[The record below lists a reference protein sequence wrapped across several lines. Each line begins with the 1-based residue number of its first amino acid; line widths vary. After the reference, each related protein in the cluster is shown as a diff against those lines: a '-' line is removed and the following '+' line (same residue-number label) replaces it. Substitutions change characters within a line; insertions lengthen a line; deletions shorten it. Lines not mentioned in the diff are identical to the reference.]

1 MLSWSAQET
10 NTLVDPR
17 AVTDTSIDPLLP
29 GGRLLLAFVDA
40 ALARSPEEV
49 AGELAARLGSRA
61 VVTTATVIG
70 NFQMMNRVADAT
82 GMPVSKDA
90 RQRNAELIDQLGLGR
105 FDHSEEM

>member
-17 AVTDTSIDPLLP
+17 AVTDTSIDSLLP

-49 AGELAARLGSRA
+49 AGELEARLGSRA
-61 VVTTATVIG
+61 VVAAATVIG

-82 GMPVSKDA
+82 GMPVGKDA
-90 RQRNAELIDQLGLGR
+90 RQRNAGLIDQLGLGR
-105 FDHSEEM
+105 FDHL